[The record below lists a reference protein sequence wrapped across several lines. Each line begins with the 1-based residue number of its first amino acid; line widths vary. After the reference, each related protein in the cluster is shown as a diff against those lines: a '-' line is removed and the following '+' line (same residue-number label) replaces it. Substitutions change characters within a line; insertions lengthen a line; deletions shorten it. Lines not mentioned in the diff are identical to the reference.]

1 MDFQELIEVLRGRLR
16 LIVGVVVL
24 SVVTAGGITL
34 MTPNTYTATT
44 TLIIDV
50 KTPDPFGNSTMPIQ
64 LVSSYMATQR
74 DVLMSPRVA
83 KLAARLMEPDK
94 DEALQEAFALSGGAG
109 PIDLWLAWQLMNG
122 LEIVPS
128 RDSSLVY
135 VNYYS
140 NDPAFAAK
148 AANAIADAYI
158 ETNLELS
165 IEPAKQGTAWL
176 DSQLKVLRSKA
187 EEAQRLLTSYQQER
201 GIVVTDERVDTELA
215 KLSTLSKSVID
226 AEAEAADLDSR
237 AQQTV
242 ELLKAGVLEAESIP
256 EVVAN
261 TFIQS
266 LKTEILRQ
274 QAKLGEL
281 SNSLG
286 ANHPQYL
293 SAKGELESLKGKLA
307 SEIRTVAAGLTNQAR
322 SAKERAEA
330 LARTLAQQKSRI
342 LDLRRQR
349 DELNVMV
356 KEAENA
362 QRTYEAALQRYSEVM
377 LQSQVNQ
384 TNVVKLNE
392 ATMPAVPSSPNLKL
406 NLALAAFSGLVVAL
420 AVALLAELLDRRVR
434 SRRVLM
440 SHLRAPLLGT
450 VGRAE

>member
-1 MDFQELIEVLRGRLR
+1 MDFQELIEVLRGRLW
-16 LIVGVVVL
+16 LIVSVVVL
-24 SVVTAGGITL
+24 SVVTAGAITL

-50 KTPDPFGNSTMPIQ
+50 KTPDLFGNSTMPIQ

-83 KLAARLMEPDK
+83 KRAAVLMAPDK
-94 DEALQEAFALSGGAG
+94 DPAMQEAFALSGGAG
-109 PIDLWLAWQLMNG
+109 PIEWWLAWQLMNG

-135 VNYYS
+135 VNFYS
-140 NDPAFAAK
+140 TDATFAAK

-187 EEAQRLLTSYQQER
+187 EESQRALAQYQQER
-201 GIVVTDERVDTELA
+201 GIVVTDERVDTELS

-226 AEAEAADLDSR
+226 AEAEAADLGQR
-237 AQQTV
+237 AQQTA

-261 TFIQS
+261 TFIQN

-274 QAKLGEL
+274 QAKLSEL

-293 SAKGELESLKGKLA
+293 AAKGELESLKAKLV

-322 SAKERAEA
+322 LARERADA
-330 LARTLAQQKSRI
+330 LARTLAQQKSSI

-349 DELNVMV
+349 DELNVLV

-362 QRTYEAALQRYSEVM
+362 QRTYEAALQRYSEVT

-392 ATMPAVPSSPNLKL
+392 ATVPVIPSSPNMKL
-406 NLALAAFSGLVVAL
+406 NIALAAFSGLVVAL